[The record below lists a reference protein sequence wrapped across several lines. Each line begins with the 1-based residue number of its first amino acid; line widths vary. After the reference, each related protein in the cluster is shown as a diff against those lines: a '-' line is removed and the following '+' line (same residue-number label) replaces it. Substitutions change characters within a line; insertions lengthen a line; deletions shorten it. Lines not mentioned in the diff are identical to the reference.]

1 MSSDFFYTFQPET
14 RHWTQLLSQKSNWAS
29 ASFSLIFLSGFVEA
43 FALFHVPHAAYSHRA
58 ISPTQLASGG
68 CVPAQLPARVELYWL
83 KDERQG
89 KHSSLV
95 SCASRTSPPLSPN
108 TCTTSQG
115 RACTVTVM
123 KRFVPGASLA
133 ILWPY
138 IRLVKQFTAGGEITV
153 ERKTH
158 YQNKST

>member
-1 MSSDFFYTFQPET
+1 MSSDFFHTFQPET

-95 SCASRTSPPLSPN
+95 SCASLQLMPSEHHLKHRPT
-108 TCTTSQG
+108 
-115 RACTVTVM
+115 A
-123 KRFVPGASLA
+123 VPQHMHHIAGQSLHSDCYEKICAWSFSGNSLA
-133 ILWPY
+133 LY
-138 IRLVKQFTAGGEITV
+138 
-153 ERKTH
+153 
-158 YQNKST
+158 